1 MPVIGFLSGGSPDG
15 FAYLVRAFR
24 QGLSETGYVEGQNV
38 AIEFRWADGQYH
50 RLPNLLADLVDR
62 QVSVIAATTT
72 PGVLAAKAASKTV
85 PIVFATDGDPVQLG
99 LVASLSQPGGNVTGV
114 TQLNVEVAPK
124 RVELAHDLIPSAR
137 SVGLLVNPTNP
148 LAEAVVKDSQ
158 AAAAGTLAQ
167 RFCHFCEQ
175 AHRRRPNQTF
185 RDGHH
190 RSMTTPL
197 IVGMAHSVLQS

>member
-24 QGLSETGYVEGQNV
+24 EGLSETGYVEGQNV

-62 QVSVIAATTT
+62 QVKAIAALTINR
-72 PGVLAAKAASKTV
+72 VLAAKAASKTV

-137 SVGLLVNPTNP
+137 SRRLAGQSDQLPRRGRREGLGKLPRRVPG
-148 LAEAVVKDSQ
+148 
-158 AAAAGTLAQ
+158 AAASVTSVNRLTGGVQ
-167 RFCHFCEQ
+167 IRHFVM
-175 AHRRRPNQTF
+175 AITGRRHRC
-185 RDGHH
+185 
-190 RSMTTPL
+190 
-197 IVGMAHSVLQS
+197 